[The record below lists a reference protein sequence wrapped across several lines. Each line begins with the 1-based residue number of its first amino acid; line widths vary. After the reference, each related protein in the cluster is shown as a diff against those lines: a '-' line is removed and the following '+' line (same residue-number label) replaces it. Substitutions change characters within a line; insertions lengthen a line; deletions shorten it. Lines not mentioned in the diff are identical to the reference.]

1 MESFFLGLVVDS
13 TETSA
18 LLYDDQGKRRAATVL
33 PNKDFSSSRE
43 LLRTAT
49 LASFEA
55 ARDGL
60 LVGAVGLSGLDS
72 AAHRQSAAR
81 MLAGMMPSNSLVLV
95 GDFLEMTLAGATD
108 FQPGRLFYSCS
119 EAAVASLDQRGNF
132 AKAEAPRD
140 PMGAEGS
147 ALWLG
152 TRTLLVLTRMMTG
165 KMAIEPRLV
174 QAVEGFFGFSLE
186 EGLAGLAG
194 IEPERVKGL
203 SQVTLELSTY
213 PDPVPAC
220 RALVLQACRRLRS
233 LAAEL
238 PNPAG
243 SWYQGSGL
251 VGSLREELA
260 QQLELH
266 EWNECRAGA
275 VEGAVGLAQ
284 AGHRVRD
291 DLPETGVTDL
301 SPLVW
306 QKAFQSG
313 RPNP

>member
-1 MESFFLGLVVDS
+1 MESFYLGLVVDS

-18 LLYDDQGKRRAATVL
+18 LLYDDQGKKRAATVL

-55 ARDGL
+55 ARDGQ
-60 LVGAVGLSGLDS
+60 LVAAVGLSGLDS

-81 MLAGMMPSNSLVLV
+81 MLSALMPANSLVLV
-95 GDFLEMTLAGATD
+95 GDYLEMTLAGAAD

-119 EAAVASLDQRGNF
+119 DAAVVTLDGRGNF
-132 AKAEAPRD
+132 SKAESARD

-152 TRTLLVLTRMMTG
+152 TRTLLLVTRMLTG
-165 KMAIEPRLV
+165 KMDAEPRLV
-174 QAVEGFFGFSLE
+174 RAVERFFDTSLE
-186 EGLAGLAG
+186 GVMASLAG

-220 RALVLQACRRLRS
+220 RALVLQACRRLRG
-233 LAAEL
+233 LAGEL
-238 PNPAG
+238 ANPGG

-251 VGSLREELA
+251 IGSLRDELA

-266 EWNECRAGA
+266 EWSESRAGA
-275 VEGAVGLAQ
+275 VEGAVGLAR

-306 QKAFQSG
+306 QMALQSG